1 MTLMSKLK
9 LISAATITA
18 GFALASSAAL
28 AYNAGDVFVRGG
40 VAQTDTGSD
49 NGNVAGGS
57 LSVDEARG
65 YTYGLGYL
73 FTDKVGVE
81 LNSSE
86 EFEHDLS
93 VAGADAGSIDR
104 LPVNLLVN
112 YYPMGGLDSRVQPYV
127 GVGVNYTHFSSEP
140 SGFSVEESYG
150 AIGQVGVDLA
160 VTDNIM
166 LNGFAS
172 YADVNSD
179 INASGVGKVGEVD
192 MEPVTIGG
200 GVTYRF

>member
-1 MTLMSKLK
+1 MSNMK
-9 LISAATITA
+9 LISAAVMTA

-40 VAQTDTGSD
+40 VAQTDTGSG
-49 NGNVAGGS
+49 NGNVDGDS

-65 YTYGLGYL
+65 FTFGAGYL

-86 EFEHDLS
+86 KFEHDISTASRGDLGS
-93 VAGADAGSIDR
+93 VDR

-127 GVGVNYTHFSSEP
+127 GAGLNYTRFSGEP
-140 SGFSVEESYG
+140 SGLDIDESYG

-160 VTDNIM
+160 VTNNVM
-166 LNGFAS
+166 LNGYAS
-172 YADVNSD
+172 YADVSAD
-179 INASGVGKVGEVD
+179 ISGGGEVD

>member
-1 MTLMSKLK
+1 MSNMK
-9 LISAATITA
+9 LISAAVITA
-18 GFALASSAAL
+18 GFTLASSAAL

-49 NGNVAGGS
+49 NGNVAGDS

-65 YTYGLGYL
+65 LTYGVGYL

-93 VAGADAGSIDR
+93 VADVGAGSIDR

-112 YYPMGGLDSRVQPYV
+112 YYPLGGLDSRVQPYV
-127 GVGVNYTHFSSEP
+127 GAGLNYTHFSSEP
-140 SGFSVEESYG
+140 SGLSVDESYG
-150 AIGQVGVDLA
+150 AIGQVGIDLA

-166 LNGFAS
+166 LNGYAS
-172 YADVNSD
+172 YADVNAD
-179 INASGVGKVGEVD
+179 INVGGEVD
-192 MEPVTIGG
+192 IEPVTIGG

>member
-1 MTLMSKLK
+1 MSNMK
-9 LISAATITA
+9 LISAAVITA
-18 GFALASSAAL
+18 GFALASQAAL

-40 VAQTDTGSD
+40 VAQTDTGSG
-49 NGNVAGGS
+49 NGNLNGDS
-57 LSVDEARG
+57 LNVQSARG
-65 YTYGLGYL
+65 FTFGAGYL

-86 EFEHDLS
+86 KFEHDLNTSALGDVGS
-93 VAGADAGSIDR
+93 VDR

-112 YYPMGGLDSRVQPYV
+112 YYPMGGLDSKVQPYV
-127 GVGVNYTHFSSEP
+127 GAGLNYTRFSGEP
-140 SGFSVEESYG
+140 SGVNVDESYG

-166 LNGFAS
+166 LNGYAS
-172 YADVNSD
+172 YADVNAD
-179 INASGVGKVGEVD
+179 INVGGEVD
-192 MEPVTIGG
+192 IEPVTIGG